1 MCLKKMSDSSL
12 FESEKV
18 TRKKRID
25 PKLKKLGWVV
35 TPYYLGMDTSLL
47 TNHAV
52 EEYPTESGP
61 SDYALFVEGRLLGIL
76 EAKKVTVATINTL
89 EQAKRYAKGVVHSI
103 GSWNGYMVPFL
114 YATNGELISSLD
126 VRRKNNLARSLADF
140 HTPAALKELFNRNTD
155 VTYKRLQET
164 PNAGDFMRP
173 YQKKAVEAIET
184 TIMDGKRRMLV
195 AMATGTGKTFM
206 AVNSVYRLLKSG
218 VAKRVLFLV
227 DRKSLAA
234 QTAVSFSAYS
244 TPAGN
249 KFNQEYELFSQ
260 RFRKDDFE
268 EGEKFDINVL
278 PNEYLTKPDATKTFV
293 YVCTIQRMAINL
305 LGKNA
310 VFTDDNNDSD
320 IEEGDQLDIPIHAF
334 DIIIAD
340 ECHRGYTSQDTNV
353 WRTVLEYFDAVKIG
367 LTATPALH
375 TVAYFGNPI
384 SRYPIEEAILD
395 GYLVD
400 YNAVKINS
408 GIRMNGVFLNEGEQV
423 ERVDTKTG
431 QLQIENLED
440 ERAFNATDVERKVTS
455 PDSNR
460 KIVAEI
466 AKYALE
472 FEKERGHFPKT
483 LIFAVN
489 DVSHASH
496 ADQLVS
502 VCKEV
507 FNRGDD
513 FVAKITGNANVD
525 RPLQKIKMFRN
536 RPEPKVVVTVDM
548 LSTGVDIP
556 ALEYIVFLRPV
567 KSRILWEQMLG
578 RGTRRC
584 EEINKDSF
592 TVFDCFDGTLIEYF
606 KDVSNFKFEA
616 PGTPTVPI
624 EEVIRRINN
633 NEDRDYNANVLVK
646 RLRRIEKTMSS
657 DARKDFAAYIPEGDV
672 GMFATNLVQLLKRDF
687 GGTMKILN
695 NKDFQKLLVAYKR
708 PPTSFYIAREQEDT
722 VYSEPVFSVGDRY
735 LKPAEYLT
743 AFTEFVKEHKHDL
756 EAMTIVLE
764 KPKGW
769 NTQVLRELRK
779 LLLQNHFQEADLR
792 KAHNLVY
799 HKSLVDIISM
809 IKHADTKEP
818 LLSVNERIDKAIE
831 RVFGDKILD
840 SAQQEWITYIKE
852 HLITNLTLEEDDFND
867 MPVFENNG
875 GLGRFKKLF
884 KDDYKVLI
892 TEINTAIAA

>member
-1 MCLKKMSDSSL
+1 MSTTSSEF
-12 FESEKV
+12 FESEKI

-25 PKLKKLGWVV
+25 PRLVKLGWTVM
-35 TPYYLGMDTSLL
+35 PYVLGLNTSGLQA
-47 TNHAV
+47 HAI
-52 EEYPTESGP
+52 EEYPTASGP
-61 SDYALFVEGRLLGIL
+61 ADYALFVEGRLIGIL

-89 EQAKRYAKGVVHSI
+89 EQAKRYSKGLVHSI
-103 GSWNGYMVPFL
+103 GTWNGYMVPFL
-114 YATNGELISSLD
+114 YSTNGELVSFLD
-126 VRRKNNLARSLADF
+126 VRNTNNIARSLADF
-140 HTPAALKELFNRNTD
+140 HTPAALKEQFNRNSE
-155 VTYKRLQET
+155 VAYKKLVET
-164 PNAGDFMRP
+164 PNDGDFMRP
-173 YQKKAVEAIET
+173 YQKQAVQAIET
-184 TIMDGKRRMLV
+184 AIIDGKRRMLV

-260 RFRKDDFE
+260 KFRKDDFE
-268 EGEKFDINVL
+268 EGDKFDINVL

-293 YVCTIQRMAINL
+293 YVATIQRMAINL

-310 VFTDDNNDSD
+310 VFTDENNDSET
-320 IEEGDQLDIPIHAF
+320 EEGDKLDIPIHAF

-353 WRTVLEYFDAVKIG
+353 WRTVLEYFDAIKIG

-375 TVAYFGNPI
+375 TIAYFNNPI
-384 SRYPIEEAILD
+384 SRYPIEEAILE

-408 GIRMNGVFLNEGEQV
+408 GIRMSGVFLKEGEQV
-423 ERVDTKTG
+423 EKINPQTG
-431 QLQIENLED
+431 QYSIENLED
-440 ERAFNATDVERKVTS
+440 ERAYDASKVEREITV

-460 KIVAEI
+460 KVIEEI
-466 AKYALE
+466 AKYALD

-489 DVSHASH
+489 DVNHTSH

-502 VCKEV
+502 ICKQV

-513 FVAKITGNANVD
+513 FVVKITGNANVD

-556 ALEYIVFLRPV
+556 SLEFIVFLRPV

-584 EEINKDSF
+584 PDINKDSF
-592 TVFDCFDGTLIEYF
+592 TVFDCFDGTLITYF
-606 KDVSNFKFEA
+606 KDVSNFKFEP
-616 PGTPTVPI
+616 PGTPSLPI
-624 EEVIRRINN
+624 DEIIRRINN
-633 NEDRDYNANVLVK
+633 NEDREYNTNVLVK
-646 RLRRIEKTMSS
+646 RLRRIEKSMSS
-657 DARKDFAAYIPEGDV
+657 EAREDFAAYISEGDIV
-672 GMFATNLVQLLKRDF
+672 MFANNLPQLLKRDF

-695 NKDFQKLLVAYKR
+695 NKDFQKLLVSYKK
-708 PPTSFYIAREQEDT
+708 PPASFFIAREQEDT
-722 VYSEPVFSVGDRY
+722 VYSEPVFSVGDKY
-735 LKPAEYLT
+735 LKPAEYLV
-743 AFTEFVKEHKHDL
+743 AFTDFVKEHRSDI
-756 EAMTIVLE
+756 EAMKVVLE

-769 NTQVLRELRK
+769 NTQILRDLRK

-809 IKHADTKEP
+809 IKHADKKEP
-818 LLSVNERIDKAIE
+818 LLSINERIDKAIDK
-831 RVFGDKILD
+831 VFGDKILD
-840 SAQQEWITYIKE
+840 SAQQAWITYIKE
-852 HLITNLTLEEDDFND
+852 HLITNLTLEEEDFND
-867 MPVFENNG
+867 IPVFESHG

-884 KDDYKVLI
+884 KDDYKMLI

>member
-1 MCLKKMSDSSL
+1 MSDL
-12 FESEKV
+12 YESEKV

-25 PKLKKLGWVV
+25 PKLKRLGWEI
-35 TPYYLGMDTSLL
+35 TPYFLGMNTSLL
-47 TNHAV
+47 NNHAV

-61 SDYALFVEGRLLGIL
+61 SDYALFVEGRLIGIL
-76 EAKKVTVATINTL
+76 EAKKVTVATLNTL
-89 EQAKRYAKGVVHSI
+89 EQAKRYAKGLVHSI

-114 YATNGELISSLD
+114 YSTNGELISFLD
-126 VRRKNNLARSLADF
+126 VRSKNNLARSLADF
-140 HTPAALKELFNRNTD
+140 HTPSALKELFNRNTD
-155 VTYKRLQET
+155 ITHKRLQET
-164 PNAGDFMRP
+164 PNDGDFMRP
-173 YQKKAVEAIET
+173 YQKNAVGAIET
-184 TIMDGKRRMLV
+184 NILEGKRRMLV

-206 AVNSVYRLLKSG
+206 AVNAVYRLLKSG

-234 QTAVSFSAYS
+234 QTAVSFAAYS

-268 EGEKFDINVL
+268 EGDKFDINVM

-305 LGKNA
+305 LGNSA
-310 VFTDDNNDSD
+310 VFTDDNNDAD

-408 GIRMNGVFLNEGEQV
+408 GIRMTGVFLKEGEQV

-440 ERAFNATDVERKVTS
+440 ERVYNATEVERKITV
-455 PDSNR
+455 PDSN
-460 KIVAEI
+460 KKVIAEI

-489 DVSHASH
+489 DVSHTSH

-624 EEVIRRINN
+624 DEVIRRINN
-633 NEDRDYNANVLVK
+633 NEDRDYNVNVLVK

-657 DARKDFAAYIPEGDV
+657 DARKDFSAYIPEGDV
-672 GMFATNLVQLLKRDF
+672 GMFAANLVQLLKRDF

-708 PPTSFYIAREQEDT
+708 PPTSFFIAREQEDT

-756 EAMTIVLE
+756 EAMKIVLE

-769 NTQVLRELRK
+769 NTQVLRDLRK

-809 IKHADTKEP
+809 IKHADKNEP

-831 RVFGDKILD
+831 KVFGNKILD
-840 SAQQEWITYIKE
+840 SAQQEWISYIKE
-852 HLITNLTLEEDDFND
+852 HLITNLTLEEDDFSD
-867 MPVFENNG
+867 MPVFENHG

-884 KDDYKVLI
+884 KDEYKVLI
-892 TEINTAIAA
+892 NEINAAIAA

>member
-1 MCLKKMSDSSL
+1 MSD
-12 FESEKV
+12 FFDSEKV
-18 TRKKRID
+18 NRKKTID
-25 PKLKKLGWVV
+25 PRLKKLGWVV
-35 TPYYLGMDTSLL
+35 TPYFLGLDTSTLR
-47 TNHAV
+47 NHAV

-61 SDYALFVEGRLLGIL
+61 SDYALFVDGRLIGIL

-89 EQAKRYAKGVVHSI
+89 EQAKRYAKGLVHSI
-103 GSWNGYMVPFL
+103 GTWNGYMVPFL
-114 YATNGELISSLD
+114 YSTNGELISFLD
-126 VRRKNNLARSLADF
+126 VRSKSNLARSIADF
-140 HTPAALKELFNRNTD
+140 HTPSALKELFNRNID
-155 VTYKRLQET
+155 VTHKRLQDT

-184 TIMDGKRRMLV
+184 TIIDGKRRMLV

-268 EGEKFDINVL
+268 EGDKFDINVL

-423 ERVDTKTG
+423 ERVDTQTG

-440 ERAFNATDVERKVTS
+440 ERAYNATDVERKVTS
-455 PDSNR
+455 PDSNK

-624 EEVIRRINN
+624 DEVIRRINN
-633 NEDRDYNANVLVK
+633 NEDRDYNVNVLVK

-756 EAMTIVLE
+756 EAMKIVLE

-809 IKHADTKEP
+809 IKHADNKEP

-831 RVFGDKILD
+831 KVFGDKILD
-840 SAQQEWITYIKE
+840 SAQQEWISYIKE

-867 MPVFENNG
+867 MPVFENHG

-884 KDDYKVLI
+884 KDEYKVLI
-892 TEINTAIAA
+892 NEINAAIAA

>member
-1 MCLKKMSDSSL
+1 MSDSSL

-25 PKLKKLGWVV
+25 PKLKRLGWIV

-47 TNHAV
+47 KNHAI
-52 EEYPTESGP
+52 EEYPTASGP
-61 SDYALFVEGRLLGIL
+61 ADYALFVEGRLLGIL

-89 EQAKRYAKGVVHSI
+89 EQAKRYAKGLVHSI
-103 GSWNGYMVPFL
+103 GVWNGYMVPFL
-114 YATNGELISSLD
+114 YSSNGELIAFLD
-126 VRRKNNLARSLADF
+126 VRNKNNLSISLADF

-155 VTYKRLQET
+155 VTFKRLQET
-164 PNAGDFMRP
+164 PNDGDFMRP
-173 YQKKAVEAIET
+173 YQKKAVESIESN
-184 TIMDGKRRMLV
+184 IIEGKRRMLV

-206 AVNSVYRLLKSG
+206 AVNSVYRLLKST

-234 QTAVSFSAYS
+234 QTAVSFAAYA

-268 EGEKFDINVL
+268 EGDKFDINVL

-310 VFTDDNNDSD
+310 VFTDENNDAD
-320 IEEGDQLDIPIHAF
+320 IEEGDRLDIPIHAF

-408 GIRMNGVFLNEGEQV
+408 GIRMNGVFLKEGEQV
-423 ERVDTKTG
+423 EKVDTKTG

-440 ERAFNATDVERKVTS
+440 ERMYNATDVERKITA
-455 PDSNR
+455 PDSNT
-460 KIVAEI
+460 KIIGEI

-472 FEKERGHFPKT
+472 FERERGHFPKT

-489 DVSHASH
+489 DVSHTSH

-536 RPEPKVVVTVDM
+536 RPEPKLVVTVDM

-616 PGTPTVPI
+616 PGTPTVLI
-624 EEVIRRINN
+624 DEIIRRINN
-633 NEDRDYNANVLVK
+633 NEDRDYNVNVLVK
-646 RLRRIEKTMSS
+646 RLRRIEKSMSS
-657 DARKDFAAYIPEGDV
+657 DARTDFAAYIPEGDI
-672 GMFATNLVQLLKRDF
+672 GMFATNLPALLKRDF
-687 GGTMKILN
+687 GGTMKVLN

-708 PPTSFYIAREQEDT
+708 PPTTFYIAHEQEDT
-722 VYSEPVFSVGDRY
+722 VYSEPVFSVGDKY
-735 LKPAEYLT
+735 LKPIEYLS
-743 AFTEFVKEHKHDL
+743 AFSEFVKEHKTDI
-756 EAMTIVLE
+756 EAMKVVLE

-769 NTQVLRELRK
+769 NTQVLRDLRK

-809 IKHADTKEP
+809 IKHADNKQP

-831 RVFGDKILD
+831 KVFGDKILD

-852 HLITNLTLEEDDFND
+852 HLITNLTLEEDDFNE
-867 MPVFENNG
+867 MPVFENHG

>member
-1 MCLKKMSDSSL
+1 MSDF

-25 PKLKKLGWVV
+25 PRLKKLGWVV
-35 TPYYLGMDTSLL
+35 TPYFLGLDTSSLK
-47 TNHAV
+47 NHAV

-61 SDYALFVEGRLLGIL
+61 ADYALFVDGRLIGIL

-89 EQAKRYAKGVVHSI
+89 EQAKRYAKGLVHSI
-103 GSWNGYMVPFL
+103 GTWNGYMVPFL
-114 YATNGELISSLD
+114 YSTNGELISFLD
-126 VRRKNNLARSLADF
+126 VRSKNNLARSLADF
-140 HTPAALKELFNRNTD
+140 HTPSALKELFNRNTD
-155 VTYKRLQET
+155 VNHKRLQDT

-184 TIMDGKRRMLV
+184 TIIDGKRRMLV

-310 VFTDDNNDSD
+310 VFTDDNSDSD

-395 GYLVD
+395 GFLVD

-423 ERVDTKTG
+423 EKVDTQTG

-440 ERAFNATDVERKVTS
+440 ERAYNATEVERKITV
-455 PDSNR
+455 PDSN
-460 KIVAEI
+460 KKVIAEI

-489 DVSHASH
+489 DVSHTSH

-513 FVAKITGNANVD
+513 FVSKITGNANVD

-584 EEINKDSF
+584 EDINKDSF

-633 NEDRDYNANVLVK
+633 NEDRDYNVNVLVK

-672 GMFATNLVQLLKRDF
+672 GMFATNLIQLLKRDF

-695 NKDFQKLLVAYKR
+695 SKDFQKLLVAYKR

-809 IKHADTKEP
+809 IKHADKKEP

-831 RVFGDKILD
+831 KVFGDKILD

-867 MPVFENNG
+867 MPVFESHG

>member
-1 MCLKKMSDSSL
+1 MSNL

-25 PKLKKLGWVV
+25 PRLKRLGWVV
-35 TPYYLGMDTSLL
+35 QPYELGLNTLTL

-52 EEYPTESGP
+52 EEYPTSNGP
-61 SDYALFVEGRLLGIL
+61 ADYALFVEGRLLGII

-89 EQAKRYAKGVVHSI
+89 EQAKRYAKGLVHSI
-103 GSWNGYMVPFL
+103 GTWNGYMVPFL
-114 YATNGELISSLD
+114 YSTNGELVSFLD
-126 VRRKNNLARSLADF
+126 VRNANNIARSLADF
-140 HTPAALKELFNRNTD
+140 HTPGALKELFNRNTD
-155 VTYKRLQET
+155 VSHKKLRET
-164 PNAGDFMRP
+164 PNDGDFMRP
-173 YQKKAVEAIET
+173 YQKDAVQAIET
-184 TIMDGKRRMLV
+184 AIMDGKRKMLV

-260 RFRKDDFE
+260 RFRRDDFE
-268 EGEKFDINVL
+268 EGDKFDINEL

-293 YVCTIQRMAINL
+293 YVATIQRLAIDL
-305 LGKNA
+305 LGKSA
-310 VFTDDNNDSD
+310 VFTDENNDLEV
-320 IEEGDQLDIPIHAF
+320 EEGDKLDIPIHAF

-353 WRTVLEYFDAVKIG
+353 WRTVLEYFDAIKIG

-375 TVAYFGNPI
+375 TIAYFDKPI
-384 SRYPIEEAILD
+384 SRYPIEDAILD

-408 GIRMNGVFLNEGEQV
+408 GIRMTGVFLKEGEQV
-423 ERVDTKTG
+423 EKVNPQTG
-431 QLQIENLED
+431 QFSIENLED
-440 ERAFNATDVERKVTS
+440 ERTYDASKVEREITV
-455 PDSNR
+455 PDSN
-460 KIVAEI
+460 KKVVEEI
-466 AKYALE
+466 AKHALE

-489 DVSHASH
+489 DVSHTSH
-496 ADQLVS
+496 ADQLVT
-502 VCKEV
+502 VCKQV

-513 FVAKITGNANVD
+513 FVVKITGNANVD

-556 ALEYIVFLRPV
+556 ALEFIVFLRPV

-578 RGTRRC
+578 RGTRKC
-584 EEINKDSF
+584 PEINKDSF

-606 KDVSNFKFEA
+606 KDVSNFKFEP
-616 PGTPTVPI
+616 PGTPSVSI
-624 EEVIRRINN
+624 EEIIRRINN
-633 NEDRDYNANVLVK
+633 NEDREYNTNVLVK

-657 DARKDFAAYIPEGDV
+657 DARADFAVYIPDGDI
-672 GMFATNLVQLLKRDF
+672 GMFATNLPQLLKRDF
-687 GGTMKILN
+687 GGTMKVLN
-695 NKDFQKLLVAYKR
+695 NKDFQRLLVTYKK
-708 PPTSFYIAREQEDT
+708 PPQTFYIAREQEDT
-722 VYSEPVFSVGDRY
+722 VYSEPVFSVGDKY

-743 AFTEFVKEHKHDL
+743 AFTAFVHEHKADI
-756 EAMTIVLE
+756 EAMKVVLE

-769 NTQVLRELRK
+769 NTEVLRALRK

-809 IKHADTKEP
+809 IKHADKKEP

-831 RVFGDKILD
+831 KVFGDKILD

-867 MPVFENNG
+867 MPVFENHG
-875 GLGRFKKLF
+875 GLGRFRKLF

-892 TEINTAIAA
+892 TEINAAIAA

>member
-1 MCLKKMSDSSL
+1 MSDF

-25 PKLKKLGWVV
+25 PRLKKLGWVV
-35 TPYYLGMDTSLL
+35 TPYFLGLDTSTLR
-47 TNHAV
+47 NHAV

-61 SDYALFVEGRLLGIL
+61 SDYALFVDGRLIGIL

-89 EQAKRYAKGVVHSI
+89 EQAKRYAKGLVHSI
-103 GSWNGYMVPFL
+103 GTWNGYMVPFL
-114 YATNGELISSLD
+114 YSTNGELISFLD
-126 VRRKNNLARSLADF
+126 VRSKSNLARSIADF
-140 HTPAALKELFNRNTD
+140 HTPSALKELFNRNID
-155 VTYKRLQET
+155 VTHKRLQDT

-184 TIMDGKRRMLV
+184 TIIDGKRRMLV

-268 EGEKFDINVL
+268 EGDKFDINVL

-423 ERVDTKTG
+423 ERVDTQTG

-440 ERAFNATDVERKVTS
+440 ERAYNATDVERKVTS
-455 PDSNR
+455 PDSNK

-624 EEVIRRINN
+624 DEVIRRINN
-633 NEDRDYNANVLVK
+633 NEDRDYNVNVLVK

-756 EAMTIVLE
+756 EAMKIVLE

-809 IKHADTKEP
+809 IKHADNKEP

-831 RVFGDKILD
+831 KVFGDKILD
-840 SAQQEWITYIKE
+840 SAQQEWISYIKE

-867 MPVFENNG
+867 MPVFENHG

-884 KDDYKVLI
+884 KDEYKVLI
-892 TEINTAIAA
+892 NEINAAIAA

>member
-1 MCLKKMSDSSL
+1 MANL
-12 FESEKV
+12 FESEKI

-25 PKLKKLGWVV
+25 PKLKRLGWVV
-35 TPYYLGMDTSLL
+35 TPYQLGLDTSRL

-61 SDYALFVEGRLLGIL
+61 ADYALFVEGRLIGIL

-89 EQAKRYAKGVVHSI
+89 EQAKRYAKGLVHSI
-103 GSWNGYMVPFL
+103 GTWNGYMVPFL
-114 YATNGELISSLD
+114 YSSNGELISFLD
-126 VRRKNNLARSLADF
+126 VRNDKNLARALIDF

-155 VTYKRLQET
+155 VTHKRLVDT
-164 PNAGDFMRP
+164 PNEGDFMRP
-173 YQKKAVEAIET
+173 YQKDAVTEIEKAIL
-184 TIMDGKRRMLV
+184 DGKRKMLV

-234 QTAVSFSAYS
+234 QTSVSFSAYS

-268 EGEKFDINVL
+268 EGDKFDINVL

-293 YVCTIQRMAINL
+293 YVSTIQRMAINL
-305 LGKNA
+305 LGKGA
-310 VFTDDNNDSD
+310 VFTDENNDAD
-320 IEEGDQLDIPIHAF
+320 VEEGDQMDIPIHAF

-353 WRTVLEYFDAVKIG
+353 WRTVLEYFDAIKIG

-375 TVAYFGNPI
+375 TVAYFGSPV
-384 SRYPIEEAILD
+384 SRYPIEDAILE

-408 GIRMNGVFLNEGEQV
+408 GVKMNGVFLNEGEQV
-423 ERVDTKTG
+423 EKIDTQTG

-440 ERAFNATDVERKVTS
+440 ERAFNSTDVEKKVTV
-455 PDSNR
+455 PDSNL
-460 KIVAEI
+460 KVVQEI
-466 AKYALE
+466 AKYALD

-496 ADQLVS
+496 ADQLVT

-513 FVAKITGNANVD
+513 FVVKITGNANVD
-525 RPLQKIKMFRN
+525 RPLQKIKKFRN
-536 RPEPKVVVTVDM
+536 RPEPKIVVTVDM

-584 EEINKDSF
+584 DEINKDSF
-592 TVFDCFDGTLIEYF
+592 TVFDCFDGTLIAYF
-606 KDVSNFKFEA
+606 KDVSNFKFTP
-616 PGTPTVPI
+616 PGSPTVTI
-624 EEVIRRINN
+624 EEIIRRINN
-633 NEDRDYNANVLVK
+633 NEDREYHINVLVK
-646 RLRRIEKTMSS
+646 RLRRIEKSMSAE
-657 DARKDFAAYIPEGDV
+657 ARNDFAVYIPDGDI
-672 GMFATNLVQLLKRDF
+672 GGFAANLPQLLKRDF
-687 GGTMKILN
+687 GGTMKTLN
-695 NKDFQKLLVAYKR
+695 NKDFQNLLTNYKR
-708 PPTSFYIAREQEDT
+708 PPATFYVAREAEDT
-722 VYSEPVFSVGDRY
+722 VYSEPVFSVGDKF
-735 LKPAEYLT
+735 LKPADYLV
-743 AFTEFVKEHKHDL
+743 AFSDFVKQQKTEI
-756 EAMTIVLE
+756 EAMKIVLE
-764 KPKGW
+764 KPAGW
-769 NTQVLRELRK
+769 NTQALRDLRK
-779 LLLQNHFQEADLR
+779 LLLQNHFQEGDLR

-809 IKHADTKEP
+809 IKYADKKES
-818 LLSVNERIDKAIE
+818 LLSINERIDKAIE
-831 RVFGDKILD
+831 KVFGDKILD
-840 SAQQEWITYIKE
+840 SAQQEWIAYIKE
-852 HLITNLTLEEDDFND
+852 HLITNLTLEEEDLNE
-867 MPVFENNG
+867 MPIFENHG

>member
-1 MCLKKMSDSSL
+1 MSNSDSNF
-12 FESEKV
+12 FESEKI
-18 TRKKRID
+18 TRKRRID
-25 PKLKKLGWVV
+25 PRLKHLGWIV
-35 TPYYLGMDTSLL
+35 TPYLLGMDTSLL
-47 TNHAV
+47 RNHAI
-52 EEYPTESGP
+52 EEYPTENGP
-61 SDYALFVEGRLLGIL
+61 ADYALFMDGRLIGIL

-89 EQAKRYAKGVVHSI
+89 EQSKRYAKGLVHTI
-103 GSWNGYMVPFL
+103 GTWNGYMVPFL
-114 YATNGELISSLD
+114 YSSNGELISFLD
-126 VRRKNNLARSLADF
+126 VRNANNLSRSLADF
-140 HTPAALKELFNRNTD
+140 HTPQALKELFNRNTD

-164 PNAGDFMRP
+164 PNDGDFMRP
-173 YQKKAVEAIET
+173 YQKKAVEAIEI
-184 TIMDGKRRMLV
+184 TIIEGKRKMLV

-218 VAKRVLFLV
+218 VAKRALFLV

-234 QTAVSFSAYS
+234 QTAVSYSAYS

-260 RFRKDDFE
+260 KFRKDDFE
-268 EGEKFDINVL
+268 EGDKFDINVL

-310 VFTDDNNDSD
+310 VFTDENTDAD
-320 IEEGDQLDIPIHAF
+320 IEEGDKLDIPIHAF

-353 WRTVLEYFDAVKIG
+353 WRTVLEYFDAIKIG

-408 GIRMNGVFLNEGEQV
+408 GIRMNGVFLKEGEQV
-423 ERVDTKTG
+423 ERVDTQTG
-431 QLQIENLED
+431 QLHIENLED
-440 ERAFNATDVERKVTS
+440 ERTYNATDVERKITV
-455 PDSNR
+455 PDSN
-460 KIVAEI
+460 KKVIVEI
-466 AKYALE
+466 AKYALD

-489 DVSHASH
+489 DVSHSSH

-502 VCKEV
+502 VCKEI

-536 RPEPKVVVTVDM
+536 RPEPKIVVTVDM

-556 ALEYIVFLRPV
+556 ALEFIVFLRPV

-592 TVFDCFDGTLIEYF
+592 IVFDCFDGTLIEYF
-606 KDVSNFKFEA
+606 KDVSNFKFDP

-624 EEVIRRINN
+624 EEIIRRINN
-633 NEDRDYNANVLVK
+633 NEDRDYHVNVLVK
-646 RLRRIEKTMSS
+646 RFRRIEKTMSS
-657 DARKDFAAYIPEGDV
+657 DARVDFAAYIQDGDI
-672 GMFATNLVQLLKRDF
+672 GMFATNLPTLIKRDF

-695 NKDFQKLLVAYKR
+695 NKDFQRLLVAYKR
-708 PPTSFYIAREQEDT
+708 PPVSFYIAREQEDT
-722 VYSEPVFSVGDRY
+722 VYSEPVFNVGDRY

-743 AFTEFVKEHKHDL
+743 AFTEFVKEHKTDI
-756 EAMTIVLE
+756 EAMKVVLD

-769 NTQVLRELRK
+769 NTQVLRDLRK

-809 IKHADTKEP
+809 IKHADKKEP
-818 LLSVNERIDKAIE
+818 LLNANERIEKAIDK
-831 RVFGDKILD
+831 VFGDKILD
-840 SAQQEWITYIKE
+840 SAQQEWIEHIKE
-852 HLITNLTLEEDDFND
+852 HLVTNLTLEEDDFNI
-867 MPVFENNG
+867 MPVFENHG
-875 GLGRFKKLF
+875 GLGRFKKVF
-884 KDDYKVLI
+884 KDDHRILI
-892 TEINTAIAA
+892 TEINAAIAA